1 MESQRDTALRPAGL
15 EDLASDELLVAPAF
29 PDSQND
35 DPGAPETARP
45 ADSTSQ
51 PHIYVKKASSHEGL
65 STKCGAASG
74 PKKSVHEAPGERI

>member
-15 EDLASDELLVAPAF
+15 EDLASDALLVAPAF

-45 ADSTSQ
+45 ADSPLPSLTY
-51 PHIYVKKASSHEGL
+51 I
-65 STKCGAASG
+65 
-74 PKKSVHEAPGERI
+74 